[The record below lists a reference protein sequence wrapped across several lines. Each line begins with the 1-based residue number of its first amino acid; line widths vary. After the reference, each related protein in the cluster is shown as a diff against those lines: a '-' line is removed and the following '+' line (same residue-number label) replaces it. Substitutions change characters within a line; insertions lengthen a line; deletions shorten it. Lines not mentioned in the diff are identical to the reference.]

1 MSKWVGTFLRYSGWF
16 LIGLFLIT
24 IPCAHWAALLGANVK
39 PDLEELLPR
48 KSRAITDLDEIRARM
63 KSVQKLN
70 ILIRSQD
77 PVAAKRLQVDLAEK
91 LQAEPKEMV
100 ASVEYR
106 IDRELKF
113 FGDRKVLFLE
123 TEDLRKIRNYIG
135 NRIEFEKA
143 LYNPLNIF
151 SEIELKEP
159 RMDFRA
165 IETKYQGQADSYSHF
180 PEGFYSTNDGK
191 MRMVVIYLPPEKSG
205 VTGIQVFKKRI
216 LEIVAAVDPKKY
228 SSDMEILYAG
238 GAQDVIEEFTA
249 LIDDVETSA
258 ELVFVVVTLSQILFF
273 QSFLATAAL
282 LLALFMARFWT
293 FGASWFLV
301 GSLNA
306 NSAFMGAI
314 VLGSGITFGVMLLSR
329 YLEERRKDKK
339 PLRAAYTSIL
349 KTARATWTAALC
361 AGFAYGSLYFTEFEG
376 FKQYGIMGLTGMIF
390 CWISSV
396 LVLPALLIQIE
407 RVIKIVKKS
416 PGGYKPRKAWIF
428 GPLTV
433 LLDKYPGTVVAVSGV
448 LTLISLVS
456 FVKFDSEKIIEK
468 NLANLRNKE
477 SMEKGSGFFT
487 KYVDEIMQSP
497 NTPVVILAHSLE
509 TAKEIADRV
518 RKKKEA
524 DGPDSLIMAVGDIR
538 TFVPADQPQKFKLLN
553 EIEKLL
559 PEKLRSRLAKADREK
574 VEDLLRPE
582 LRKPITIEGLPELVR
597 DKFEEKSGAVGNL
610 VLVDPRQDSGRWSG
624 PQLNDFVGS
633 MRRIADEVEGRV
645 VPVAGQIT
653 VTSDMIASILRDGP
667 KATALSF
674 LAVVIMILI
683 LFRQPRIAA
692 LMLSTLI
699 IGNLWMFGWVLLTD
713 FKINF
718 LNFIALPI
726 TFGIGV
732 DYGVNIFHRYLHEPS
747 KDILKCVRETG
758 GAVGLCSFTTIV
770 SYSSLLIAR
779 NQSFVSFGILA
790 VLGEVTSLVAAVVS
804 IPALI
809 LWLERRKKNKE
820 IELPA
825 ADPSEA
831 PGSAHGSDLAVQTHA
846 LENKQPTPGYPRT
859 KA

>member
-24 IPCAHWAALLGANVK
+24 IPSFYWTTLLYGNVK

-77 PVAAKRLQVDLAEK
+77 PAAAKRLQIALAEK
-91 LQAEPKEMV
+91 LQTEPKDMV

-113 FGDRKVLFLE
+113 FSDRKVLFLE

-135 NRIEFEKA
+135 NRIEFEKS

-159 RMDFRA
+159 KMDFRA
-165 IETKYQGQADSYSHF
+165 IEKKYQGQADSYSHF
-180 PEGFYSTNDGK
+180 PEGFYSTADGK
-191 MRMVVIYLPPEKSG
+191 MRMVVIYLPPEKSN

-216 LEIVAAVDPKKY
+216 VELVEQVNPK
-228 SSDMEILYAG
+228 SFSGDMEILYAG

-249 LIDDVETSA
+249 LMDDVETSA
-258 ELVFVVVTLSQILFF
+258 ELVFVVVTISQILFF
-273 QSFLATAAL
+273 QSFLATGAL
-282 LLALFMARFWT
+282 MLALFMARFWT

-306 NSAFMGAI
+306 NSAFMGSI

-329 YLEERRKDKK
+329 YLEERRKSKG

-376 FKQYGIMGLTGMIF
+376 FKQYGIMGLIGMIF

-396 LVLPALLIQIE
+396 LVLPALLIHTE
-407 RVIKIVKKS
+407 RFIKIVKTK
-416 PGGYKPRKAWIF
+416 KVHKERKAWIF

-433 LLDKYPGTVVAVSGV
+433 LLNRFPGTIVAVSAV
-448 LTLISLVS
+448 LTLASILS
-456 FVKFDSEKIIEK
+456 FVKFDSEKLIEK

-477 SMEKGSGFFT
+477 SMEKGSGFYT
-487 KYVDEIMQSP
+487 RYVDEIMQSP

-509 TAKEIADRV
+509 SAKEIADRV

-553 EIEKLL
+553 EIEGLL
-559 PEKLRSRLAKADREK
+559 PAKLRSRLAKEDRAK

-624 PQLNDFVGS
+624 AQLNDFVGS
-633 MRRIADEVEGRV
+633 LRRIADEVEGRV

-653 VTSDMIASILRDGP
+653 VTSDMIASIMRDGP

-674 LAVVIMILI
+674 LAVVIMILL

-699 IGNLWMFGWVLLTD
+699 IGNLWMFGWVLATD

-770 SYSSLLIAR
+770 GYSSLLIAR

-790 VLGEVTSLVAAVVS
+790 VLGEVTSLIAAVVS

-809 LWLERRKKNKE
+809 LWLERRKKT

-825 ADPSEA
+825 AGAVSSDPA
-831 PGSAHGSDLAVQTHA
+831 HA
-846 LENKQPTPGYPRT
+846 LESKRPN
-859 KA
+859 